1 MKEDIKNKPASV
13 KAKLLNLAKS
23 QGIDFDALLLRY
35 MQERFLYR
43 LSVSKHSGH
52 FVLKGGL
59 LLICHNVPHS
69 RPTIDIDFLAQR
81 IKNSHAGLKTI
92 IQDIAHIEYTD
103 GINFDSG
110 SVRSEDIREG
120 AEYHGIRL
128 KIEATLGKA
137 RKILQ
142 IDVGFGDDVVPQPQ
156 EMDFPTILDDQHPR
170 LKVYSLESM
179 IAEKFEAMIKL
190 SLVNSRM
197 KDFYD
202 IYSLA
207 LSDDFNGKVL
217 FKAVQAAFARRETPL
232 PENPVVF
239 TKEFYEDKNRQKQ
252 WQAYLRK
259 IREKE
264 ISDHFSI
271 VMQKINEFLGPII
284 LAINDKAKIP
294 GEWKAPGPW
303 V

>member
-1 MKEDIKNKPASV
+1 MKEDVKNKPASV
-13 KAKLLNLAKS
+13 KAKLLNLARS

-59 LLICHNVPHS
+59 LLICHDVPHS

-81 IKNSHAGLKTI
+81 IKNSHRGLKTVV
-92 IQDIAHIEYTD
+92 QDIARIEYAD
-103 GINFDSG
+103 GIIFDPE
-110 SVRSEDIREG
+110 SVHSEDIKEG
-120 AEYHGIRL
+120 AGYHGIRL
-128 KIEATLGKA
+128 KIRGTLGKA

-142 IDVGFGDDVVPQPQ
+142 IDVGFGDDVVPEPQ
-156 EMDFPTILDDQHPR
+156 GMDFPTILEDRHPR

-190 SLVNSRM
+190 SFVNSRM

-207 LSDDFNGKVL
+207 LSDNFTGKVL
-217 FKAVQAAFARRETPL
+217 VKAVQAAFARRETPL
-232 PENPVVF
+232 PEKPVVF
-239 TKEFYEDKNRQKQ
+239 TGEFFDDKNRQEQ

-264 ISDHFSI
+264 ITDKFPA
-271 VMQKINEFLGPII
+271 VMRKINEFLGPVI

-303 V
+303 A